1 MSSDYSGGGD
11 PARSL
16 ALLWGVAKA
25 PNRGPKAGLTVN
37 GIVRAATELADAE
50 GLPALSMRRVAERL
64 GVGTM
69 SLYTYVPAKAELL
82 DLMLDRAMAETVPDD
97 EVSLDRDGEATP
109 SAAVAPPSPDPTT
122 WRARLVAVAHANREL
137 YLRHPWLLRVVTSR
151 PTLGPGAT
159 AKYEHELRAV
169 DGIGLSD
176 LEMDA
181 VVALIGGFVQG
192 AVRGVVDAAEVE
204 RQSGLTELQWWEAC
218 APLFAQV
225 FDPARFPVVTRVG
238 AAAGEEHQSAT
249 SPDHGFAFGLDRV
262 LDGIDVL
269 VRTRTGTAG

>member
-1 MSSDYSGGGD
+1 MSTDYSGGGD

-16 ALLWGVAKA
+16 ALLWGATT
-25 PNRGPKAGLTVN
+25 PSSRGPKAGLTVERV
-37 GIVRAATELADAE
+37 VRTAIELADAE

-82 DLMLDRAMAETVPDD
+82 DLMLDRAMAETVPEHGPDD
-97 EVSLDRDGEATP
+97 VPPAPDP
-109 SAAVAPPSPDPTT
+109 SA
-122 WRARLVAVAHANREL
+122 WRARLEAVAHANRDL

-159 AKYEHELRAV
+159 GKYEHELRAV

-176 LEMDA
+176 VEMDA
-181 VVALIGGFVQG
+181 VVALIGGFVRG
-192 AVRGVVDAAEVE
+192 AVRGAVDAAEVE
-204 RQSGLTELQWWEAC
+204 RESGLTELQWWEAC
-218 APLFAQV
+218 APLLEQV
-225 FDPARFPVVTRVG
+225 FDPARFPVATRVG
-238 AAAGEEHQSAT
+238 AAAGEEHQSA
-249 SPDHGFAFGLDRV
+249 SSADHGFAFGLERV

-269 VRTRTGTAG
+269 VRARTGTPG

>member
-1 MSSDYSGGGD
+1 MSTDYSGGGD

-16 ALLWGVAKA
+16 ALLWGATK
-25 PNRGPKAGLTVN
+25 PPSRGPKAGLTVER
-37 GIVRAATELADAE
+37 IVRTAIELADAE

-97 EVSLDRDGEATP
+97 ELPLDRAGEAADTD
-109 SAAVAPPSPDPTT
+109 SLAPASPDPAA

-176 LEMDA
+176 LEMDS

-225 FDPARFPVVTRVG
+225 FDPERFPVVTRVG

-249 SPDHGFAFGLDRV
+249 SPHHGFGFGLERV

-269 VRTRTGTAG
+269 VRARTGTPG